1 MIRDQENHINYEKW
15 SESMSRDI
23 FFADDEKPKTLSKL
37 YDMYG
42 EDFDEEESPSSRS
55 KKDKQH

>member
-1 MIRDQENHINYEKW
+1 MLREQENHISYEKW

-23 FFADDEKPKTLSKL
+23 FFADNEKPKTLSKL

-42 EDFDEEESPSSRS
+42 EDFDEEESPSSR
-55 KKDKQH
+55 

>member
-1 MIRDQENHINYEKW
+1 MIRGQENHISYDKW

-42 EDFDEEESPSSRS
+42 DDFEDEELSDSKS
-55 KKDKQH
+55 KKMNV

>member
-1 MIRDQENHINYEKW
+1 MIRDQENHISYDKW

-42 EDFDEEESPSSRS
+42 DDFEDEELSDSKS
-55 KKDKQH
+55 KKMNV

>member
-42 EDFDEEESPSSRS
+42 DDFEDEELSDSKS
-55 KKDKQH
+55 KKMNV

>member
-1 MIRDQENHINYEKW
+1 MIREQENHISYEKW

-42 EDFDEEESPSSRS
+42 EDFYEEESPSSRS
-55 KKDKQH
+55 KKR

>member
-15 SESMSRDI
+15 SELTSKDI
-23 FFADDEKPKTLSKL
+23 FLYEDEKPKSHSRL

-42 EDFDEEESPSSRS
+42 DDFENEELSDSKS
-55 KKDKQH
+55 KKMNV

>member
-1 MIRDQENHINYEKW
+1 MIRGQENHISYGKW
-15 SESMSRDI
+15 AESMSRDI

-42 EDFDEEESPSSRS
+42 DDFEDEELSDSKS
-55 KKDKQH
+55 KKMNV

>member
-42 EDFDEEESPSSRS
+42 DDFEDEELSDSKS
-55 KKDKQH
+55 KKVNV

>member
-23 FFADDEKPKTLSKL
+23 FFVDDEKPKTLSKL

-42 EDFDEEESPSSRS
+42 DDFEDEELSDSKS
-55 KKDKQH
+55 KKMNV